1 MQSKNIELS
10 ADDEPKL
17 MEMINAIER
26 GDKKSANE
34 DREELRISKAE
45 FKMIMDKV
53 DNMSSIIAKQDSDRE
68 AAQKVMQ
75 DEMKVKLAAE
85 IDKEIEAA
93 KKRKAIAAQ
102 DADAEK
108 AWRKMLSKDFTE
120 AKAALDKVNPIVSEQ
135 TETMSSADSKNDK
148 SSAADLYEKARTQI
162 SQKIK
167 GE

>member
-1 MQSKNIELS
+1 MPKFIDQIREFMKSKNIELS

-68 AAQKVMQ
+68 AAQKVLQ
-75 DEMKVKLAAE
+75 EEMKVKLAAE

-93 KKRKAIAAQ
+93 KKTQ
-102 DADAEK
+102 
-108 AWRKMLSKDFTE
+108 S
-120 AKAALDKVNPIVSEQ
+120 N
-135 TETMSSADSKNDK
+135 SSA
-148 SSAADLYEKARTQI
+148 RC
-162 SQKIK
+162 
-167 GE
+167 